1 MPHCLCWWP
10 CHTSSKKQLHAQA
23 AHGQACRTAPTV
35 SIFFPL
41 AHLQDVF
48 NIFLGALFGGT
59 VLAELRTFL
68 ENPSHIWSALGS
80 AIPAASNFFM

>member
-1 MPHCLCWWP
+1 MPNRANRKHLLL
-10 CHTSSKKQLHAQA
+10 S
-23 AHGQACRTAPTV
+23 PT
-35 SIFFPL
+35 PP
-41 AHLQDVF
+41 HPQDVF